1 MGLSMYQSNAQ
12 LNASTNDRKTIMID
26 GRNLDLERGTGV
38 ATYARNLSYC
48 IRDLGHKVEVLY
60 GNRPSHKM
68 PSLMKEIAF
77 FDGHQPE
84 VSPLV
89 RAWRDVRDMIGVRFG
104 FSATRVPMSGTVIS
118 DAFSSRLPYFDGIQ
132 NSPNMFRIAHANFSR
147 SRPLHPVRLE
157 VQPDLMHWTYPLP
170 LGVRGVPNVY
180 TLHDLVPLRLPH
192 TTLDNKKRYFRLV
205 SAICARADHIITVSE
220 SSKADIVSIF
230 GVDPS
235 RVSNTYQSVF
245 IPNKYINRDED
256 NLARELDAIFGLT
269 YKNYY
274 VYWGGIEPK
283 KNIGRLIEGY
293 LSSGVSAPLVIVGA
307 QAWKSENELKL
318 INDLRTGSRAKKVR
332 KNIIQLNY
340 VPFALLMTL
349 IKGARGAVFPS
360 LYEGF
365 GLPVLEAMVL
375 GTPVI
380 TSNTASIPEVAGA
393 ACIMVNP
400 YETSDIARALAK
412 LDADADLQAE
422 LSQRGLRQAML
433 FSQAAHTM
441 RLRQIYD
448 KLL

>member
-1 MGLSMYQSNAQ
+1 MYQSYAQ
-12 LNASTNDRKTIMID
+12 ISGITDRRKAIMID

-48 IRDLGHKVEVLY
+48 IRELGHKVDVLY
-60 GNRPSHKM
+60 GSRPSPKM
-68 PSLMKEIAF
+68 TPLMKEISF
-77 FDGHQPE
+77 FDAHEPK
-84 VSPLV
+84 VSLFNKV
-89 RAWRDVRDMIGVRFG
+89 WRDMRNAINVHFG

-118 DAFSSRLPYFDGIQ
+118 DAFTGRLPHFDGIQ
-132 NSPNMFRIAHANFSR
+132 NSPNLFSIAHANFSR
-147 SRPLHPVRLE
+147 SKPLRPVHFAER
-157 VQPDLMHWTYPLP
+157 PDLMHWTYPLP
-170 LGVRGVPNVY
+170 LHARGVPNIY

-192 TTLDNKKRYFRLV
+192 TTLDNKKNYFRLI
-205 SAICARADHIITVSE
+205 SAICSKADHIITVSE
-220 SSKADIVSIF
+220 SSKSDIVSMF

-245 IPNKYINRDED
+245 IPDKYINRDAETV
-256 NLARELDAIFGLT
+256 ARELDGIFGLT

-274 VYWGGIEPK
+274 IFWGSIEPK

-318 INDLRTGSRAKKVR
+318 LNDLRTGGTTRT
-332 KNIIQLNY
+332 NIIQLNY
-340 VPFALLMTL
+340 VPFSLLMTL

-365 GLPVLEAMVL
+365 GLPVLEAMLL

-380 TSNTASIPEVAGA
+380 SSTTASLPEVAGD
-393 ACIMVNP
+393 ACLLVNP
-400 YETSDIARALAK
+400 YETSEIARAIAT

-422 LSQRGLRQAML
+422 LSRRGLRQAQL
-433 FSQAAHTM
+433 FSQAAHTAK
-441 RLRQIYD
+441 LQQVYD
-448 KLL
+448 KFL